1 VSLIVVGGKLVGN
14 GSGPLSVDSPLSL
27 ELYKVAMLGPTK
39 SSGISFNGVLGE
51 KQDQILDLL
60 VRQQRAVLI
69 DPVES
74 QAELQN

>member
-1 VSLIVVGGKLVGN
+1 
-14 GSGPLSVDSPLSL
+14 
-27 ELYKVAMLGPTK
+27 
-39 SSGISFNGVLGE
+39 VLGE